1 MLEFGQRK
9 LGVALLERPQSAKN
23 FHHFT
28 HLNTGAARPRIGT
41 TLPSA

>member
-1 MLEFGQRK
+1 MLGFTSMF